1 MITRARHFVDVTASG
16 AGLTLLA
23 LALLLAAGCATSR
36 PPAVVVET
44 TSVPPRETTPT
55 PTLTPTPTPEP
66 LATPTP
72 SPESAGRPL
81 AVVNE
86 SIAVSAW
93 TEPRRLPPGGGQA
106 QVIVRVLRHN
116 GRPLPGVEVRVA
128 TSAGSLYSQGK
139 ILTTDARGIVRDS
152 LTTTRATTLT
162 IQAGGQEQHIELPL
176 GEAVVGD

>member
-1 MITRARHFVDVTASG
+1 MSTSARHLLDAKASC
-16 AGLTLLA
+16 AGLTTLALTALLA
-23 LALLLAAGCATSR
+23 GGCVTSR
-36 PPAVVVET
+36 PPAIVVET

-55 PTLTPTPTPEP
+55 PTPTPTPEP

-72 SPESAGRPL
+72 SPESAERPL

-86 SIAVSAW
+86 SFAVSAW

-116 GRPLPGVEVRVA
+116 GRPLPGVEVRIA

-162 IQAGGQEQHIELPL
+162 VQAGGHEQRIELPL